1 MRLGGVEAGGTSF
14 VCVVGDDGGRV
25 EREARIPT
33 RDPHATLADVLA
45 FFDGDPAPLDAIG
58 VAAFGPLE
66 LRRSHARFGFVTST
80 PKPGWANTDLL
91 APLRRFGVPLA
102 IDTDVNGAAI
112 AEGRFGAAR
121 GLRSFVYVT
130 VGTGIGGGAVT
141 EGRPVHGAGHPEMG
155 HMSVARMPGD
165 DFPGTCPFHA
175 DCLEGMAAG
184 PALAARFGCAGELL
198 EGADLDR
205 AVEVEAWYLGAGLRN
220 IVHALAPERIVI
232 GGGVMAMPGLLPRV
246 REQLTRSLAGYPE
259 CAEHPADAFVQPPAL
274 GALAGAKGA
283 LVLAGQALAGP

>member
-14 VCVVGDDGGRV
+14 MCVVGDERGRV
-25 EREARIPT
+25 EREARVPT
-33 RDPHATLADVLA
+33 RDPHATLADVVA
-45 FFDGDPAPLDAIG
+45 FFDGHPAPLDAIG

-80 PKPGWANTDLL
+80 PKPGWTNTDLL
-91 APLRRFGVPLA
+91 GPLGRFGVPLA

-130 VGTGIGGGAVT
+130 VGTGIGGGALID
-141 EGRPVHGAGHPEMG
+141 GRPVHGAGHPEMG
-155 HMSVARMPGD
+155 HVSVARMPGD
-165 DFPGTCPFHA
+165 DFPGACPFHA

-184 PALAARFGCAGELL
+184 SALAARFGRAGETLQ
-198 EGADLDR
+198 GADLDR
-205 AVEVEAWYLGAGLRN
+205 AGEIEAWYLAAGLRT
-220 IVHALAPERIVI
+220 IVHTLAPERIVI

-246 REQLTRSLAGYPE
+246 REELRRSLAGYPGRP
-259 CAEHPADAFVQPPAL
+259 EHSDDAFVQSPAL
-274 GALAGAKGA
+274 GARAGAKGA
-283 LVLAGQALAGP
+283 LVLAEQALTGP